1 MRWKLI
7 LGIAGGIIV
16 ILLVV
21 FYIVLSSYNF
31 NYLKPQIT
39 RVAKEATGRELTL
52 GGDIRL
58 KISFTP
64 ALTVEN
70 VGFQNAPWGSR
81 PEMVKVKQF
90 EVQVALFP
98 LLSKNLVL
106 KRLILVEPDIL
117 VETNAAGKSNLE
129 FEKEKKEA
137 PAKPKEEAPTPSKGG
152 PLGAFTVDELRV
164 TNGRVIYRD
173 GKSGK
178 TTLII
183 LENLALTSSGAGSP
197 VKMKAKGAYERES
210 FEAEGTL
217 GPLAGLMSPGK
228 PWPLNVTAR
237 AFGVTL
243 TLEGSIKDV
252 QAQKGIDLGFSVK
265 GNDLA
270 SLGKVTGKPMPVKGP
285 FEIAGRLSDPAAKTY
300 KVSNLRVDL
309 AGNDLG
315 GTVEA
320 NVATS
325 RPRISAVLSSKKLDV
340 RSFMGEEA
348 GKEPGKPAG
357 GKTAETPAKA
367 QTPREKVFPND
378 PLPFETLKQVD
389 ATVKFQGAKVLLP
402 RMAMDNLNADMVL
415 KDGNL
420 SVKPLK
426 ATVGGGTLDAQLDLK
441 PQGKAAILG
450 AVIKVNQLNVGPM
463 LKELQVTDMIEGR
476 LDADIDVK
484 GQGGSV
490 AGLMGT
496 LDGKSV
502 VTMGQGKIDNRYID
516 LLGGDVSSGVFK
528 LFGLS
533 RQEAQYTAI
542 NCLVSG
548 FNIKDGRAETTALVF
563 DTGQVSVI
571 GDGNIDLKTEK
582 LNIGFN
588 PIPKKGVGTSA
599 TGKVSVGLGELAR
612 NFKLSGTMAN
622 PSLGIDTTQAALTA
636 GKMAAGFAALGP
648 LGLAAPLITGS
659 GPGPENLCP
668 TATEAARKGV
678 KMSALGKQEK
688 KTGTGAAPAKKGA
701 VKDIGD
707 QLKSL
712 FGK

>member
-7 LGIAGGIIV
+7 LGILGGIIV

-21 FYIVLSSYNF
+21 FYIILSSYNF

-39 RVAKEATGRELTL
+39 KVAKDATGRELTL

-58 KISFTP
+58 KVSFTP
-64 ALTVEN
+64 ALTVDN
-70 VGFQNAPWGSR
+70 VSFQNAPWGSR
-81 PEMVKVKQF
+81 PELAKVKRF
-90 EVQVALFP
+90 EAQVALFP
-98 LLSKNLVL
+98 LLSKNLVV

-137 PAKPKEEAPTPSKGG
+137 PAKPKEEAPASGKG
-152 PLGAFTVDELRV
+152 PLAALTVDELRV

-178 TTLII
+178 TTLVT
-183 LENLALTSSGAGSP
+183 LENLALTSPGAGSP
-197 VKMKAKGAYERES
+197 VKMKAKGAYEREP

-217 GPLAGLMSPGK
+217 GPLAGLMGPGK
-228 PWPLNVTAR
+228 PWPLNVTAK

-270 SLGKVTGKPMPVKGP
+270 SLGKFTGKPMPVKGP

-300 KVSNLRVDL
+300 KVSNLKVDL

-325 RPRISAVLSSKKLDV
+325 RPRISAVLSSKKLDM

-348 GKEPGKPAG
+348 GKEPSKPAG
-357 GKTAETPAKA
+357 GKPAETPAKA
-367 QTPREKVFPND
+367 QTPREKIFPND
-378 PLPFETLKQVD
+378 PLPIEPLKQVD
-389 ATVKFQGAKVLLP
+389 ATVKFQGEKVLLP
-402 RMAMDNLNADMVL
+402 RMAMENLNVDMVL

-420 SVKPLK
+420 SVKPLRG
-426 ATVGGGTLDAQLDLK
+426 TVGGGTLDAQLDLK
-441 PQGKAAILG
+441 AQGKTAILG

-463 LKELQVTDMIEGR
+463 LKELQVTDVMEGR

-502 VTMGQGKIDNRYID
+502 LTMEQGRIDNKYID
-516 LLGGDVSSGVFK
+516 ILGGDLSGGVFK
-528 LFGLS
+528 LLGLS
-533 RQEAQYTAI
+533 RQDAQYTAV

-563 DTGQVSVI
+563 DTGQMSVI

-582 LNIGFN
+582 LNIAFN
-588 PIPKKGVGTSA
+588 PIPKKGVGTSI
-599 TGKVSVGLGELAR
+599 TGKVSVGFGELTR

-622 PSLGIDTTQAALTA
+622 PSLGIDTTQAAVTA
-636 GKMAAGFAALGP
+636 GKMAAGFAVLGP
-648 LGLAAPLITGS
+648 LGLAAPLVSGS
-659 GPGPENLCP
+659 GPGTENLCP
-668 TATEAARKGV
+668 NAKEAARKGV
-678 KMSALGKQEK
+678 KMSALGRQEK
-688 KTGTGAAPAKKGA
+688 KAGTEPAPAKKG
-701 VKDIGD
+701 VVNDIEK
-707 QLKSL
+707 QLKNL